1 MSDFQ
6 DTSRG
11 FLGTLE
17 PGIIKTLSDETAWD
31 NDAYSFLSNGQ
42 ECPPTVHP
50 KLWRQGQLTV
60 KHGLFQVTEGVYQ
73 VRGFDLSNMTL
84 VEGKKG
90 VIIID
95 PLVSNECAAAAFSL
109 YKKHRGDR
117 SLTGL
122 IYSHSHVDH
131 FGGARGVLS
140 PGMEDGIPIIAPEG
154 FMEEATS
161 ENIYAGPAMRRRA
174 RYMYGSTLPRGV
186 EGQVGCGLG
195 MATSRGTTSLI
206 PPNMLISNTNDER
219 VVDGV
224 RIVFQMVSG
233 TEAPSEFNFYFP
245 DSKALYIAECATH
258 CMHNISTLRGA
269 LVRDAKAWSRY
280 LDESLVLFGD
290 QATVLLAGHHWPT
303 WGQTDITRIL
313 VEQRDMYAYMHDQTV
328 RLMNQG
334 MTGVEIAETLN
345 LPPALDSAWHLQG
358 YYGSLSHNIKAIY
371 SRYMT
376 WFDGNPVNLWNH
388 PPAEEGK
395 RYIACMG
402 GIDKTIT
409 LAEEFAAKD
418 DLRFAATLLGHVVAA
433 EPKIDRARSALASV
447 FKNLGFGAVNATW
460 RNFYLTAAEDLAS
473 KNTAKT
479 PQTGKIEDLNP
490 LLSVEQWLCAISV
503 QVDGMRAASKSIVI
517 DITLSDQGQDWRLI
531 LSNGA
536 LSYRETSTNTCL
548 TEKSGLHLTVTKEE
562 LRSLLVCRVAPE
574 IKMHEGNPKLF
585 RDLLQFFPWG
595 SKTPSDS
602 HL

>member
-17 PGIIKTLSDETAWD
+17 SGIIKTLSGETAWD
-31 NDAYSFLSNGQ
+31 NDAYDFLANGQ

-117 SLTGL
+117 PLTGL

-140 PGMEDGIPIIAPEG
+140 QGMEDKIPIIAPEG

-206 PPNMLISNTNDER
+206 PPNMLISETNDER

-303 WGQTDITRIL
+303 WGQTEITRIL
-313 VEQRDMYAYMHDQTV
+313 VEQRDMYAFMHDQTV

-345 LPPALDSAWHLQG
+345 LPPTLDSAWHLQG

-388 PPAEEGK
+388 PPAEEGR
-395 RYIACMG
+395 RYIECMG

-418 DLRFAATLLGHVVAA
+418 DLRFAATLLGHVTAA
-433 EPKIDRARSALASV
+433 EPRNARARSALALV
-447 FKNLGFGAVNATW
+447 FEKLGFGAVNATW

-473 KNTAKT
+473 KETAKT

-503 QVDGMRAASKSIVI
+503 QIDGMRAASKSIVI
-517 DITLSDQGQDWRLI
+517 DITLSDQGQTWRLI

-536 LSYRETSTNTCL
+536 LSYRKVSANTFL
-548 TEKSGLHLTVTKEE
+548 SEKSGLHMTVTKEE
-562 LRSLLVCRVAPE
+562 LRSLLMCQIAPE
-574 IKMHEGNPKLF
+574 TKMHKGHPKLL

-595 SKTPSDS
+595 SKSPSES

>member
-1 MSDFQ
+1 MTDFQ
-6 DTSRG
+6 NATRG

-17 PGIIKTLSDETAWD
+17 PGIIKTLSGETVWD
-31 NDAYSFLSNGQ
+31 NNAYGFLENDQ
-42 ECPPTVHP
+42 QCPPTVHP

-60 KHGLFQVTEGVYQ
+60 KHGLFKVTQRIYQ

-84 VEGKKG
+84 VEGEKG

-117 SLTGL
+117 PLTGL
-122 IYSHSHVDH
+122 IYSHSHIDH
-131 FGGARGVLS
+131 FGGARGVLP
-140 PGMEDGIPIIAPEG
+140 PGLEDQIPIVAPEG

-174 RYMYGSTLPRGV
+174 RYMYGTTLPRSV

-206 PPNMLISNTNDER
+206 PPNVLISNTNDER
-219 VVDGV
+219 LVDGV

-245 DSKALYIAECATH
+245 DTKALYIAECATH

-280 LDESLVLFGD
+280 LDESLVLYGGEAD
-290 QATVLLAGHHWPT
+290 VLLAGHNWPT
-303 WGQTDITRIL
+303 WGRADITRML
-313 VEQRDMYAYMHDQTV
+313 VEQRDMYAFMHDQTV
-328 RLMNQG
+328 RLMNEG
-334 MTGVEIAETLN
+334 MTGVEIAETLS

-376 WFDGNPVNLWNH
+376 WFDGNPVNLWKH

-402 GIDKTIT
+402 GIEGTIT
-409 LAEEFAAKD
+409 LAEQFAAKD
-418 DLRFAATLLGHVVAA
+418 DLRFAATLLGHVIAA
-433 EPKIDRARSALASV
+433 EPKHTRARSALSSV
-447 FKNLGFGAVNATW
+447 FKKLGFGALNATW
-460 RNFYLTAAEDLAS
+460 RNFYLTGAADLAPES
-473 KNTAKT
+473 TTTPSPQSTKT
-479 PQTGKIEDLNP
+479 VDLNP
-490 LLSVEQWLCAISV
+490 LLSVEQWLCSLSV
-503 QVDGMRAASKSIVI
+503 QIDGIRAAGKSFAI
-517 DITLSDQGQDWRLI
+517 DVTLSDQGQTWRLI

-536 LSYRETSTNTCL
+536 LSYRILSGNTSL
-548 TEKSGLHLTVTKEE
+548 EKPGLHFKVAKAE
-562 LRSLLVCRVAPE
+562 LRSLLLCR
-574 IKMHEGNPKLF
+574 IKVDAQMCEGDPKLF
-585 RDLLQFFPWG
+585 QDLMQFFPWG
-595 SKTPSDS
+595 NKPFES